1 MFGIGWAD
9 SSLSISSTTYKLRVE
24 SGAFSSGWGNQSN
37 AAAVHLFGGNLV
49 ARPVLRLYPK
59 QCGIDKAGESVSR
72 QTFPKLSHFIDIFPR
87 LPHSEGME
95 MKLKAIPVLMLAM
108 LSSSLVHAVDIT
120 GAGSTF
126 AAPIYAK
133 WADAYHK
140 SGGGKINYQ
149 GIGSSGGIKQI
160 QAKTVDFAGS
170 DAPLKDV
177 ELTKD
182 GLFQFPTVVGGVV
195 PAINVPGIKAGEIT
209 LSGPVLG
216 DIYLGKIKKW
226 NDPAIVALNP
236 KVKLPDLDI
245 AVVRRADGS
254 GTSFIWTNYLSKV
267 NPEWKSKVG
276 EGTTV
281 AWPTGSGGK
290 GNDGVAA
297 FVQRL
302 PGTIGYVEW
311 AYAKQN
317 HMIYTAMKNESGA
330 VVEPTTETFKAAAAG
345 ADWKKSFYQILT
357 NEPGKDAWPV
367 VGATFVLLHTVQDKP
382 EQAKET
388 LKFFEWSFKNGTSA
402 ADSLDYISLPQSVV
416 SEIENQ
422 WKVRVKD
429 ATGKSVAP

>member
-1 MFGIGWAD
+1 
-9 SSLSISSTTYKLRVE
+9 
-24 SGAFSSGWGNQSN
+24 
-37 AAAVHLFGGNLV
+37 
-49 ARPVLRLYPK
+49 
-59 QCGIDKAGESVSR
+59 
-72 QTFPKLSHFIDIFPR
+72 
-87 LPHSEGME
+87 
-95 MKLKAIPVLMLAM
+95 MKLMQTALAGVAGALFAIA
-108 LSSSLVHAVDIT
+108 AQAADIT

-126 AAPIYAK
+126 AAPIYTK
-133 WADAYHK
+133 WADAYQK
-140 SGGGKINYQ
+140 SGGGKVNYQ

-170 DAPLKDV
+170 DAPLKD
-177 ELTKD
+177 EDLAKE

-195 PAINVPGIKAGEIT
+195 PAINVPGVKPGEVT

-267 NPEWKSKVG
+267 NPDWKSKVG

-281 AWPTGSGGK
+281 SWPTGTGGK

-302 PGTIGYVEW
+302 PGAIGYVEW

-317 HMIYTAMKNESGA
+317 HMVYTAMKNESGA
-330 VVEPTTETFKAAAAG
+330 VVQPDTETFKAAAAG

-367 VGATFVLLHTVQDKP
+367 VGATFVLLHTAQDKP
-382 EQAKET
+382 DQGKET
-388 LKFFEWSFKNGTSA
+388 LKFFDWAFKNGTPA

-416 SEIENQ
+416 SEIKSQ
-422 WKVRVKD
+422 WKEKVKD
-429 ATGKSVAP
+429 ASGKPIAE

>member
-1 MFGIGWAD
+1 
-9 SSLSISSTTYKLRVE
+9 
-24 SGAFSSGWGNQSN
+24 
-37 AAAVHLFGGNLV
+37 
-49 ARPVLRLYPK
+49 
-59 QCGIDKAGESVSR
+59 
-72 QTFPKLSHFIDIFPR
+72 
-87 LPHSEGME
+87 
-95 MKLKAIPVLMLAM
+95 MKLMQTALAGVAGALFAIAA
-108 LSSSLVHAVDIT
+108 HAADIT

-126 AAPIYAK
+126 AAPIYTK
-133 WADAYHK
+133 WADAYQK
-140 SGGGKINYQ
+140 SGGGKVNYQ

-170 DAPLKDV
+170 DAPLKD
-177 ELTKD
+177 EDLAKE

-195 PAINVPGIKAGEIT
+195 PAINVPGVKAGEIT

-236 KVKLPDLDI
+236 NVKLPDLDI

-281 AWPTGSGGK
+281 AWPTGTGGK

-302 PGTIGYVEW
+302 PGAIGYVEW

-317 HMIYTAMKNESGA
+317 HMVYTAMKNESGA
-330 VVEPTTETFKAAAAG
+330 VVQPTTETFKAAAAG

-357 NEPGKDAWPV
+357 NEPGKEAWPV
-367 VGATFVLLHTVQDKP
+367 VGATFVLLHTAQDKP
-382 EQAKET
+382 EQGKET
-388 LKFFEWSFKNGTSA
+388 LKFFDWAFQNGTPA

-416 SEIENQ
+416 SEIKSQ
-422 WKVRVKD
+422 WKEKVKD
-429 ATGKSVAP
+429 ASGKPVAE

>member
-1 MFGIGWAD
+1 
-9 SSLSISSTTYKLRVE
+9 
-24 SGAFSSGWGNQSN
+24 
-37 AAAVHLFGGNLV
+37 
-49 ARPVLRLYPK
+49 
-59 QCGIDKAGESVSR
+59 
-72 QTFPKLSHFIDIFPR
+72 
-87 LPHSEGME
+87 
-95 MKLKAIPVLMLAM
+95 MKLKAIPVLMLTM

-170 DAPLKDV
+170 DAPLKDD
-177 ELTKD
+177 ELAKD

-195 PAINVPGIKAGEIT
+195 AAINVPGMKAGEIT

-302 PGTIGYVEW
+302 PGAIGYVEW

-317 HMIYTAMKNESGA
+317 RMTYTAMKNESGA

-357 NEPGKDAWPV
+357 NEPGKNAWPV

-388 LKFFEWSFKNGTSA
+388 LKFFDWSFRNGTAA
-402 ADSLDYISLPQSVV
+402 ADSLDYISLPQSVI
-416 SEIENQ
+416 SEIEGQ
-422 WKVRVKD
+422 WKVKVKD
-429 ATGKSVAP
+429 TTGKPVAP